1 MNLESPRVTVGKS
14 AQELF
19 DLLSDVRNF
28 EKLMPENI
36 AKFEVLDDDS
46 FVFGLSGMPEIKL
59 KMKEKVAPTKLVL
72 GAASDKLPFTLEA
85 DINPLSENS
94 SNVQLLFEG
103 EFNAMMAMMIKGPIG
118 IAQTGLLIGGDGLV
132 ELFLA
137 AAFSPSRQ
145 KPIAPRKPGQMMPRI
160 EPRKG
165 IGYLDKRL
173 PILRNN
179 KEWPGRKEIGS
190 AFRVT
195 EAASGIQ
202 VVWVG

>member
-36 AKFEVLDDDS
+36 AKFEVLGDDS

-85 DINPLSENS
+85 DINPLSEIS

-103 EFNAMMAMMIKGPIG
+103 EFNTMMAMMIKGPIG
-118 IAQTGLLIGGDGLV
+118 KFIET
-132 ELFLA
+132 LA
-137 AAFSPSRQ
+137 VN
-145 KPIAPRKPGQMMPRI
+145 MP
-160 EPRKG
+160 K
-165 IGYLDKRL
+165 L
-173 PILRNN
+173 
-179 KEWPGRKEIGS
+179 
-190 AFRVT
+190 
-195 EAASGIQ
+195 
-202 VVWVG
+202 